1 MNEEQKI
8 LQKIKSNKDLLEFRF
23 TQLSC
28 AKQHLRFYYT
38 QKIGELRYTLRDLE
52 GQLIFVKNCNKSSTI
67 DLHGATRY
75 FVDTYLVELFYYK
88 LQFFGDLVVMT
99 GKGTKTLF
107 NHVKKY
113 LTENEYTYEIKECSF
128 YIDFTSYSNN

>member
-1 MNEEQKI
+1 MNEEQAI
-8 LQKIKSNKDLLEFRF
+8 LQQIKSNKELLEFRII
-23 TQLSC
+23 QLSC

-38 QKIGELRYTLRDLE
+38 QKIGELRHTISDLE
-52 GQLIFVKNCNKSSTI
+52 AQLIFVKNCNKSSTI

-75 FVDTYLVELFYYK
+75 FVDTYLEELFYYK
-88 LQFFGDLVVMT
+88 LQFFGAVTVMT

-113 LTENEYTYEIKECSF
+113 LTENHYKFNIENCLF
-128 YIDFTSYSNN
+128 YITF

>member
-1 MNEEQKI
+1 MNEEQAI
-8 LQKIKSNKDLLEFRF
+8 LQQIKSNKELLEFRL

-28 AKQHLRFYYT
+28 AKQHLRFYYI

-52 GQLIFVKNCNKSSTI
+52 AQLIFVKNCNKSSTI

-75 FVDTYLVELFYYK
+75 FVDTYLEELFYYK
-88 LQFFGDLVVMT
+88 LQFFSDLVVMT

-107 NHVKKY
+107 NHVKRY
-113 LTENEYTYEIKECSF
+113 LTENEYIFKIENCLF
-128 YIDFTSYSNN
+128 YITF